1 MGCWKLKKSF
11 LLFTLFPVGP
21 LSKGHISLLPFQSIH
36 WPSALKCRTDVEGL
50 RIFYR
55 WNEPHWPKVHLKP
68 PKGGVSRH
76 TSREFI
82 ALLVEFVAT
91 ALKYL
96 KDANCRWSHK
106 WGILLFS
113 LPKCLYERYCSSHL
127 EVNRP
132 HTELH
137 RKPPHLPCWLKHVLF
152 TPAQRIKE

>member
-82 ALLVEFVAT
+82 ALLVDFVAT

-106 WGILLFS
+106 WGTLLFF
-113 LPKCLYERYCSSHL
+113 LPKCVCMRGTAAVIWKLIGHPQNSTGSL
-127 EVNRP
+127 LTSPADWNMFS
-132 HTELH
+132 LH
-137 RKPPHLPCWLKHVLF
+137 QPR
-152 TPAQRIKE
+152 E